1 MKKLKL
7 LFLIGFVL
15 SCSSCIFSDEDP
27 TKVIKTV
34 ELKNER
40 CKIYL
45 KRVVWGMTADN
56 SITYISRSADL
67 ADTIREPY
75 FRVMDFFYKMD
86 GDCILQIYKSD
97 SLHRSKFSDIKI
109 IVHEE
114 RTIDF
119 TNYKKEGFDNI
130 AYN

>member
-7 LFLIGFVL
+7 LLLLGIVL

-27 TKVIKTV
+27 TKVIKTI

-45 KRVVWGMTADN
+45 KHVVWGMTADN
-56 SITYISRSADL
+56 SITYISRNADL

-75 FRVMDFFYKMD
+75 FRVLDFFYKLDEECM
-86 GDCILQIYKSD
+86 LHIYESD
-97 SLHRSKFSDIKI
+97 SLHRSKFSDVKI
-109 IVHEE
+109 IVHKE
-114 RTIDF
+114 RTIDY

-130 AYN
+130 IYN